1 MATRSALARAREQ
14 AVDSAQAAVPLAV
27 DLDGTL
33 LRTDTLH
40 ESLLALVRLRP
51 WALPGLLGAL
61 LNGKAAFKAAV
72 TEAATLE
79 VDSLPLNERLVA
91 YLREQKARG
100 RTLALFSAAD
110 QRIASVVAAHLGL
123 FAEAHGSDGAVNLSG
138 PRKLERIRERLG
150 PDFAYAGDAAVDQP
164 IWREARSA
172 ILVGDVQRLEA
183 GLDGT
188 PVEARFPAEPVGLGV
203 WLRVLRLHQWGKNAL
218 VFVPLLLAGQT
229 VGLPAYL
236 DALIGFVV
244 LGLLASAGYVLN
256 DLLDLQADRRHP
268 TKRARPFAAAE
279 LSIGAGIAAIP
290 LLLALAAL
298 LLLALPGGFA
308 LAALGYFAI
317 TTLYSLK
324 LKRIPIVDVLTLAGL
339 FTIRVL
345 AGAMLVPDALSYWLL
360 TFSMFLFLGLAMIKR
375 YTELR
380 ALLLARGEGAALSA
394 RGGYSTVD
402 LPLLLATGLAS
413 AVAANVI
420 FVIYLVDERFRADIY
435 SHPERLWLIFPLFTY
450 WLIRL
455 WRLALHGRMH
465 EDPVLFALKDQTSL
479 MLGGLIALIVAL
491 AW

>member
-1 MATRSALARAREQ
+1 MATSSAVARVREP
-14 AVDSAQAAVPLAV
+14 AAEASFDDVPLAV

-40 ESLLALVRLRP
+40 ESLLAVVKLRP
-51 WALPGLLGAL
+51 WALPGLLAAL
-61 LNGKAAFKAAV
+61 LGGKAAFKEAV

-79 VDSLPLNERLVA
+79 VDSLPLNEGLVA

-100 RTLALFSAAD
+100 RRLALFSAAD
-110 QRIASVVAAHLGL
+110 QRIASAVAAHLGL

-164 IWREARSA
+164 IWQEARSA
-172 ILVGDVQRLEA
+172 ILVGDVARLEA

-188 PVEARFPAEPVGLGV
+188 PVEARFPAARGGIGA
-203 WLRVLRLHQWGKNAL
+203 WLRALRLHQWGKNAL
-218 VFVPLLLAGQT
+218 VFVPVLLAGQT
-229 VGLPAYL
+229 VGLATYL
-236 DALIGFVV
+236 DALIGFLV

-256 DLLDLQADRRHP
+256 DLLDLPADRRHP
-268 TKRARPFAAAE
+268 TKRNRPFASAE
-279 LSIGAGIAAIP
+279 LSIGAGIAAVP
-290 LLLALAAL
+290 VMLALVAL
-298 LLLALPGGFA
+298 LLLALPAGFT

-324 LKRIPIVDVLTLAGL
+324 LKRVPIVDVLTLAGL

-345 AGAMLVPDALSYWLL
+345 AGALLVPDPLSYWLL
-360 TFSMFLFLGLAMIKR
+360 TFSMFLFLGLAMMKR
-375 YTELR
+375 YTELH
-380 ALLLARGEGAALSA
+380 ALLLARGEGAALAA

-420 FVIYLVDERFRADIY
+420 FVIYLIDERFRADIY
-435 SHPERLWLIFPLFTY
+435 GHPERLWLIFPLFTY

-465 EDPVLFALKDQTSL
+465 EDPVLFALKDRTSL
-479 MLGGLIALIVAL
+479 LIGALVGLIVAL

>member
-1 MATRSALARAREQ
+1 
-14 AVDSAQAAVPLAV
+14 
-27 DLDGTL
+27 
-33 LRTDTLH
+33 
-40 ESLLALVRLRP
+40 
-51 WALPGLLGAL
+51 
-61 LNGKAAFKAAV
+61 V

-79 VDSLPLNERLVA
+79 VDSLPLNEGLVA

-100 RTLALFSAAD
+100 RRLALFSAAD
-110 QRIASVVAAHLGL
+110 QRIASAVAAHLGL

-164 IWREARSA
+164 IWQEARSA
-172 ILVGDVQRLEA
+172 ILVGDVARLEA

-188 PVEARFPAEPVGLGV
+188 PVEARFPAARGGIGA
-203 WLRVLRLHQWGKNAL
+203 WLRALRLHQWGKNAL
-218 VFVPLLLAGQT
+218 VFVPVLLAGQT
-229 VGLPAYL
+229 VGLATYL
-236 DALIGFVV
+236 DALIGFLV

-256 DLLDLQADRRHP
+256 DLLDLPADRRHP
-268 TKRARPFAAAE
+268 TKRYRPFASAE
-279 LSIGAGIAAIP
+279 LSIGAGIAAVP
-290 LLLALAAL
+290 VMLALVA
-298 LLLALPGGFA
+298 
-308 LAALGYFAI
+308 
-317 TTLYSLK
+317 LYSLK
-324 LKRIPIVDVLTLAGL
+324 LKRVPIVDVLTLAGL

-345 AGAMLVPDALSYWLL
+345 AGALLVPDPLSYWLL

-375 YTELR
+375 YTELH
-380 ALLLARGEGAALSA
+380 ALLLARGEGAALAA

-420 FVIYLVDERFRADIY
+420 FVIYLIDERFRADIY
-435 SHPERLWLIFPLFTY
+435 GHPERLWLIFPLFTY

-465 EDPVLFALKDQTSL
+465 EDPVLFALKDRTSL
-479 MLGGLIALIVAL
+479 LIGALVGLIVAL